1 MTTDQR
7 VTNENPPPRMWR
19 IPIEIRR
26 RLSGRVGRQRAIAF
40 EEHLLIVLHPVP
52 NRAAPRQPGVYF
64 WRSPEGEWCYSEQG
78 AGFTSLEE
86 LVQQYEDTVLSLEHS
101 LESATTT
108 KEYFEILD
116 QIGPIHRAARNLHET
131 LGHARE
137 QTIAYEQRA
146 QLQPLCDQASEIE
159 HSAETLQVDVQNA
172 IQYETARQTE
182 LQAGFSRAQSRA
194 AHRLNILAAIFLPL
208 ATLSSAFGMNLTSG
222 IENLTPALFWLVML
236 LGVTVGAVIGVFVM
250 NVRGLK
256 PDEW

>member
-1 MTTDQR
+1 MTNHQR
-7 VTNENPPPRMWR
+7 VTKENPPPRMWR

-26 RLSGRVGRQRAIAF
+26 RLSDRVGRQRAITF
-40 EEHLLIVLHPVP
+40 DEHLLLILHPVP
-52 NRAAPRQPGVYF
+52 DRSAPRQPGVYF

-86 LVQQYEDTVLSLEHS
+86 LVQRYEDTIVSLERS
-101 LESATTT
+101 LESASTT

-116 QIGPIHRAARNLHET
+116 QIGPIHRASRNMHEA
-131 LGHARE
+131 LSQARE
-137 QTIAYEQRA
+137 QTVAYEQRA

-222 IENLTPALFWLVML
+222 IENLTPALFWLVMVF
-236 LGVTVGAVIGVFVM
+236 GIAIGAVIGVFVM
-250 NVRGLK
+250 NVRGLS
-256 PDEW
+256 PEEW